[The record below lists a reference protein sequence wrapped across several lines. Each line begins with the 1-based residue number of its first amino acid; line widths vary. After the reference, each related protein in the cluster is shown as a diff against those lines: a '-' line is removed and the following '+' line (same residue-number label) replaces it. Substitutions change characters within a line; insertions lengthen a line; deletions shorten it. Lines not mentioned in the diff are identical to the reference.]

1 MNSSYVVTGG
11 GRGVGRALVER
22 LLGDGASV
30 VAVELD
36 PAALAWTDRHP
47 AGPRAIAVAG
57 DAADEAVAAR
67 AADLAQAAGTLA
79 GWVNNAAVFRDAWIH
94 SDPPATVLEI
104 IGLNLAPA
112 VVGCATAVR
121 RFLAAGTGGAIV
133 NVSSHQA
140 RRAVRGALPYA
151 TAKAAVEGLTRA
163 LAVDYGPQGIRVNA
177 VALGSIATERHQAFL
192 DRREPA
198 TLSRPILTGI
208 LREQMGFQGVIVTD
222 SLSMEAITEQRSRA
236 DIDRGGPTYTKDTLR
251 DLRAL
256 NPDSDLYFITGADAL
271 ASILS
276 WQDWEEMFSMAKFVG
291 VSRPGYDLD
300 GRHIAAALKKL
311 AKQAGEAAQ
320 LLKMLANEKRLLILC
335 FLAVRGEMTVGELVG
350 IVKLSQSA
358 LSQHLAKLRADGL
371 VEQVVQLDDQLLG
384 RQRGRVVSA
393 WPSGELMKA
402 GSAVVVAVLR

>member
-1 MNSSYVVTGG
+1 VNSSYVVTGG

-47 AGPRAIAVAG
+47 AGPRVIAVAG

-198 TLSRPILTGI
+198 EAARIEQELRSLHPVGRVGRPEEVAAAVAHLLS
-208 LREQMGFQGVIVTD
+208 D
-222 SLSMEAITEQRSRA
+222 EASFINGATVPVDGGRSVLGRDPEA
-236 DIDRGGPTYTKDTLR
+236 R
-251 DLRAL
+251 DLG
-256 NPDSDLYFITGADAL
+256 P
-271 ASILS
+271 
-276 WQDWEEMFSMAKFVG
+276 
-291 VSRPGYDLD
+291 
-300 GRHIAAALKKL
+300 
-311 AKQAGEAAQ
+311 
-320 LLKMLANEKRLLILC
+320 
-335 FLAVRGEMTVGELVG
+335 
-350 IVKLSQSA
+350 
-358 LSQHLAKLRADGL
+358 
-371 VEQVVQLDDQLLG
+371 
-384 RQRGRVVSA
+384 
-393 WPSGELMKA
+393 
-402 GSAVVVAVLR
+402 